1 MKHSGCVLAF
11 TAQRNKELMTAYRNA
26 ILNADYI
33 DLSRVAY
40 IIANTP
46 TSRFW
51 VSEERAL
58 IVVQAIMNGSPILET
73 MRPLKREM
81 FMEIYT
87 RVRRLMKEKPDTP
100 LPDIVM
106 EVVNSPAPKFY
117 LQDRC
122 AMDIIYK
129 IKSGFYDTR
138 KTILDK

>member
-11 TAQRNKELMTAYRNA
+11 TTQRNKELMNAYRNA
-26 ILNADYI
+26 IINADHI

-46 TSRFW
+46 SSRFW

-81 FMEIYT
+81 FLEIYH
-87 RVRRLMKEKPDTP
+87 RVCKRMKEKPNTP